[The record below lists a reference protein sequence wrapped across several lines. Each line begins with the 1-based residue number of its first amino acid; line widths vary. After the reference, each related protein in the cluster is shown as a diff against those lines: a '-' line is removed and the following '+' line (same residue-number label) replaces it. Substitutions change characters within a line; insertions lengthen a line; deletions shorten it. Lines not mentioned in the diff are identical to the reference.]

1 MTPLAIDASTG
12 EPPTLGPPPESE
24 VRRRNQSPSIDKHDA
39 KRPPLP
45 GATDVVG
52 SAMTQVKERSDL
64 HRSFD
69 RSPKKDQLSG
79 AGTQLVPPPLDHQ
92 RTLLSSASEGKGAPS
107 VGWVTK
113 SARVATAGPGHQ
125 SSGVPLSDCQGGSRS
140 SVAGFF
146 RDQQESSPLT
156 P

>member
-52 SAMTQVKERSDL
+52 SAMTQIKERGDL

-92 RTLLSSASEGKGAPS
+92 RTLLSSASEGKGAIGR
-107 VGWVTK
+107 VGHEIGK
-113 SARVATAGPGHQ
+113 GRDGRSGPPIIRCP
-125 SSGVPLSDCQGGSRS
+125 PLRLPGWQP
-140 SVAGFF
+140 
-146 RDQQESSPLT
+146 E
-156 P
+156 